1 MQMAN
6 KQVKRSSM
14 LLIITEM
21 HHLTRFRMV
30 TIQQTT
36 NNKR

>member
-1 MQMAN
+1 MQMDN
-6 KQVKRSSM
+6 KQVKRSSV
-14 LLIITEM
+14 LLIIREM

-36 NNKR
+36 HNKC